1 MQYLHA
7 ENLYES
13 QEEALVR
20 EEVLGML
27 EQLVKNWIKGVRRL
41 QTETTLGENLKTQR
55 RPRWCSE

>member
-1 MQYLHA
+1 MKYLHA

-27 EQLVKNWIKGVRRL
+27 EQLVKTWIKQVRFESTRRGKTL
-41 QTETTLGENLKTQR
+41 QVA
-55 RPRWCSE
+55 